1 MSPVS
6 WWDFRKVKPVDSIPQ
21 QISKY
26 RVMEE
31 VGRGGMAVVYRGYD
45 QTLDRQVAIKVLHP
59 HLATDADSRVRFQR
73 EARAVA
79 RLHHPHIIE
88 IFDFADRDDGPSYI
102 VTEFI
107 EGETLK
113 AFIERHRLYFPEIA
127 VMIAIQLCE
136 AVDHAHKLQ
145 IIHRDLKPENV
156 MVDRLGSL
164 KLMDFGIAKVLDH
177 EQQMTLTGSILGSPA
192 HMAPELLEGKELDF
206 RSDVFSIGTVLYWLA
221 TGQLP
226 FTGKNPHQVL
236 RAILEGR
243 FPDPRRVNP
252 QVGEPLAAVI
262 TRALAHDPAERYPSA
277 SAMLSSLHGLLADLE
292 ISDIDSELRFFFS
305 EPADY
310 TNKLKQK
317 VEDLLLRRGRERLAR
332 KKTALALQDF
342 DRLLALQPGHT
353 EVLALVNGIQRGQ
366 RRRKR
371 LAIGGAIGGACLI
384 VFGIWK
390 LVPEP
395 MPVSLDAG
403 ALEPAPPPDAG
414 SPYDAGAQVTE
425 ADGAQE
431 TSAADAG
438 AEPGTGGDRVNV
450 PAPADARR
458 VVVAPRDPGPADLSL
473 PRQPVRIVS
482 EPYFERILLNGKLM
496 AKADQSNAFG
506 QILEA
511 SLPVGRHTLVIQRQ
525 SCQDDEFEIV
535 VPKTPP
541 PGGLEFRRQLR
552 FLPASLA
559 VDSEVPEAAVWVDGV
574 FKGKAKDSLLS
585 PIVITLEGRQGRRTV
600 RVRLEAPDG
609 RRLEREVQVEAG
621 GASRLVVRSSELAS
635 PGGKTP

>member
-1 MSPVS
+1 M
-6 WWDFRKVKPVDSIPQ
+6 DSLPE

-113 AFIERHRLYFPEIA
+113 AFIERHRLFFPEIA

-136 AVDHAHKLQ
+136 AVGHAHKLQ

-156 MVDRLGSL
+156 MVDRQGSL

-243 FPDPRRVNP
+243 FPDPRRINP

-292 ISDIDSELRFFFS
+292 ISDIDSELRYFFS
-305 EPADY
+305 EPVSYAD
-310 TNKLKQK
+310 KLKHK
-317 VEDLLLRRGRERLAR
+317 VEALLLRRGRERLAS
-332 KKTALALQDF
+332 KKVALALQDF
-342 DRLLALQPGHT
+342 DRLLALQPAHA

-371 LAIGGAIGGACLI
+371 LAIGGAIACACLLALG
-384 VFGIWK
+384 VWK
-390 LVPEP
+390 LLPEP
-395 MPVSLDAG
+395 VPGSPDAG
-403 ALEPAPPPDAG
+403 LFEPVPPPDAG
-414 SPYDAGAQVTE
+414 SAYDAGAIAAE
-425 ADGAQE
+425 PDGAQE
-431 TSAADAG
+431 PAQPADAG
-438 AEPGTGGDRVNV
+438 AESGPGGDRASVL
-450 PAPADARR
+450 APGDARR
-458 VVVAPRDPGPADLSL
+458 VVVAPRDPGPADPPL
-473 PRQPVRIVS
+473 PRHPVRIVS
-482 EPYFERILLNGKLM
+482 EPYFERILINGALM
-496 AKADQSNAFG
+496 AKADHSNAFG
-506 QILEA
+506 QIFEA

-535 VPKTPP
+535 VPRTLP

-574 FKGKAKDSLLS
+574 FKGTAQDSLHS

-600 RVRLEAPDG
+600 RVRLESPDG
-609 RRLEREVQVEAG
+609 RRLEREVQLEAG
-621 GASRLVVRSSELAS
+621 GASRMVVRSSELTR
-635 PGGKTP
+635 PGGKAP